1 MLKRLG
7 HADGSCGTTWNSDP
21 GASPPCLG
29 LSKCDRWRAPDSVPA
44 CSKRF
49 PAARME
55 EGQAIAL
62 ASMKYSN
69 SILDEDADG
78 MQTSVSM
85 QRVHRSAKAHV
96 KCRKMIHNRA
106 RGQQHML
113 GSSLW
118 ASCPELRPSAT
129 RSNSAEAGQLI
140 GIYSASRKFV
150 SKFYTSLRTTC
161 LDKC

>member
-1 MLKRLG
+1 
-7 HADGSCGTTWNSDP
+7 
-21 GASPPCLG
+21 
-29 LSKCDRWRAPDSVPA
+29 
-44 CSKRF
+44 
-49 PAARME
+49 ME

-69 SILDEDADG
+69 SILHVDADG
-78 MQTSVSM
+78 MQISVNM
-85 QRVHRSAKAHV
+85 QWVHRSAKAHA
-96 KCRKMIHNRA
+96 KCRKMIHNRV

-113 GSSLW
+113 GSSLR